1 MAGTGTTAAA
11 VMPTPVIENSSNPA
25 VVERVSWMKSWK
37 KSWKKNQNACC
48 EDYFNEYDAGTI
60 LPDGSVKLPQS
71 CMVQGAECSYYGVK
85 SPARDP
91 QLDDIMVCMD
101 SSGQA
106 RTSAAADAAIS
117 NTPTANLPLCPNDG
131 SETSFASRVWFALV
145 WFIRLCTV
153 SHCVG
158 LLYSAT
164 LPLKYGEEGHRM
176 YETMPYHRR
185 LMAVTSLFM
194 FGAGGSA
201 VFLVAEIY
209 LVRWSYVAQGTG
221 ETIVYAAM
229 FCLFTVITMMPLPNR
244 FPKKELLNSAILA
257 MLIEYFDFEVV
268 NECGKTVNED
278 VDEKYLLAQMPHAVM
293 PYGALLGSSVLTR
306 ELPGLWPFSGVVA
319 TALMWTPFL
328 RHCINFLGVREAGTA
343 SILQMFADGYKA
355 VGVVTGGIAEMFVS
369 LEREALACIRRGFGH
384 IAIGGG
390 HSIIIIFV
398 IGVSRT
404 HTIVRGFDNRY
415 IRNMSRKLRFPLM
428 LFSGAFL
435 VIPHRQK
442 LIMVIGSPIA
452 VEKLTEG
459 ATDEDAQAV
468 CDKVQDAAV
477 GIYHRHKPFWEKRPI
492 VFER

>member
-1 MAGTGTTAAA
+1 
-11 VMPTPVIENSSNPA
+11 
-25 VVERVSWMKSWK
+25 
-37 KSWKKNQNACC
+37 
-48 EDYFNEYDAGTI
+48 
-60 LPDGSVKLPQS
+60 
-71 CMVQGAECSYYGVK
+71 
-85 SPARDP
+85 
-91 QLDDIMVCMD
+91 MD

-293 PYGALLGSSVLTR
+293 
-306 ELPGLWPFSGVVA
+306 
-319 TALMWTPFL
+319 
-328 RHCINFLGVREAGTA
+328 
-343 SILQMFADGYKA
+343 
-355 VGVVTGGIAEMFVS
+355 
-369 LEREALACIRRGFGH
+369 
-384 IAIGGG
+384 GG
-390 HSIIIIFV
+390 HSIIVIFV

-452 VEKLTEG
+452 VEKLAEG